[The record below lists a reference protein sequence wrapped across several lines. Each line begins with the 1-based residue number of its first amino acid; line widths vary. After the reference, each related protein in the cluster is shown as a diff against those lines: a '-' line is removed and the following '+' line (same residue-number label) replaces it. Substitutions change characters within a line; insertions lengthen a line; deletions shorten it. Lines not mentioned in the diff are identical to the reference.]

1 MLNYLSSLDVKDKKE
16 QEVKERE
23 ALICSATIW
32 PWKCSRE
39 ACWNHCSVI

>member
-1 MLNYLSSLDVKDKKE
+1 MLIYLSSVDVKDTKE

-32 PWKCSRE
+32 P
-39 ACWNHCSVI
+39 